1 MTLMDQIQENKKM
14 DSRKNFADFYN
25 TFNLDSLFSKPMAD
39 FILNGK
45 RKAKNHQLVMS
56 FLSKCITIYREHTK
70 DYVHC
75 STSVHDLYENYNVT
89 HEVGIIPERLQAA
102 TGREMAVVKR
112 AINNNPKSINNQAT
126 NDVRDTLSYD
136 LINSKYSVDN
146 IFNNVIAYKELDRRL
161 MRAQIGDGTNIKTI
175 YDVSQKTGI
184 SIDVLEG
191 LSQACRHKDDYLDVY
206 QKLIELSIP
215 YQLN

>member
-1 MTLMDQIQENKKM
+1 MDQIQENKKM

-146 IFNNVIAYKELDRRL
+146 IFNNVIAYKELV
-161 MRAQIGDGTNIKTI
+161 
-175 YDVSQKTGI
+175 DV
-184 SIDVLEG
+184 
-191 LSQACRHKDDYLDVY
+191 
-206 QKLIELSIP
+206 
-215 YQLN
+215 